1 MGELETGSGIQK
13 RDLARGGHLEPTV
26 VERAAPM
33 VCVRVP
39 EVSTENMAAGTGL
52 AVASPQKP
60 ASRESGPA

>member
-1 MGELETGSGIQK
+1 M
-13 RDLARGGHLEPTV
+13 EPTV
-26 VERAAPM
+26 VGRAAPM

-39 EVSTENMAAGTGL
+39 EVSTENMAAGTGP